1 MPFEPPPEIV
11 ITAQPLRPARS
22 EAPLAVTVITREDL
36 RGAGAGGLEQA
47 LQQVAGLQ
55 LFRRSDARS
64 ANPTSQGVTLRALGG
79 NASSR
84 ALLLL
89 DGVPQTDPFG
99 GWVNW
104 PAYDP
109 LSLAQVRV
117 TRGGG
122 SVANGPGAL
131 AGTIALESDA
141 EPGVLVD
148 GAAGSRGSAQGRL
161 IAAQRLGSGLAG
173 VALHA
178 ARGDGFRTVVA
189 DDRGPIDGAAPYRN
203 ASGRLRWTGPL
214 SAGIA
219 MQVAASAFTDK
230 RSRGLPFS
238 DNRSRGAD
246 ASLRLNGRGAW
257 QWTALGYA
265 QRRKFESGFAATDAS
280 RTTAR
285 LTSLQYD
292 VPGRSLGWSVEVR
305 PPVGQGR
312 ELRLGADGRR
322 MRGRSN
328 ELGTYVGGTAT
339 RDRSAGGRTGHA
351 GVFAEASWDRGP
363 LLLTGG
369 VRLDRFDVTGGRF
382 VERNLATGLLTRDI
396 IYADRSEWLR
406 SARAGGELALGSRL
420 SLRTAGYTG
429 WRPPTL
435 NELFRPF
442 RLGNDATA
450 ANAELAPERLAG
462 VEAGLDH
469 RTASSRLQLTVFRN
483 RLSDAIANVTLG
495 SGPGQ
500 FAQVGFV
507 PAGGQFRQRQNLRA
521 IDVTGVE
528 AGASWK
534 RGPWRLGGEVSWTRA
549 RISDDGLGGALSGL
563 RPAQT
568 PALAASA
575 SLAWSG
581 DPIEAALQFRAI
593 GAQYED
599 DLNRE
604 RLPPAATL
612 DGSLRL
618 RLGPRLQLIA
628 RAENVLDATVIA
640 GRAGNG
646 VEERATPRTLWLGIR
661 FRGDPA

>member
-1 MPFEPPPEIV
+1 MPFEIPPEIV

-36 RGAGAGGLEQA
+36 RSAGASGLDQA

-122 SVANGPGAL
+122 SVASGPGAL
-131 AGTIALESDA
+131 AGTIALESDE

-148 GAAGSRGSAQGRL
+148 GAAGSRGSAEGRL
-161 IAAQRLGSGLAG
+161 IAAQGLGSGLAG

-178 ARGDGFRTVVA
+178 ARGDGFRPIVA
-189 DDRGPIDGAAPYRN
+189 KDRGPVDGAAPYRN

-214 SAGIA
+214 TADIA

-257 QWTALGYA
+257 QWTALGYV
-265 QRRKFESGFAATDAS
+265 QRREFESGFAATDAA

-312 ELRLGADGRR
+312 ELRIGADGRR

-351 GVFAEASWDRGP
+351 GVFAEASLDRGP

-369 VRLDRFDVTGGRF
+369 VRLDRFDVNEGRF
-382 VERNLATGLLTRDI
+382 LERDLATGLLTREVN
-396 IYADRSEWLR
+396 YADRSEWLR
-406 SARAGGELALGSRL
+406 SARAGGELALGPRL
-420 SLRTAGYTG
+420 SLRTAAYTG

-450 ANAELAPERLAG
+450 ANADLAPERLAG
-462 VEAGLDH
+462 VEAGLDL
-469 RTASSRLQLTVFRN
+469 RTASSRLQLTLFRN

-500 FAQVGFV
+500 FLQVGFV

-528 AGASWK
+528 AGASWN
-534 RGPWRLGGEVSWTRA
+534 RGPWRLGGDVSWTHA
-549 RISDDGLGGALSGL
+549 RVSDDGPARSLAGL

-568 PALAASA
+568 PAFAASA

-581 DPIEAALQFRAI
+581 EPIQAALQLRAI

-604 RLPPAATL
+604 RLPPATTL
-612 DGSLRL
+612 DGSLAL
-618 RLGPRLQLIA
+618 RLGPRFQLIA
-628 RAENVLDATVIA
+628 RAENVFDATVVA
-640 GRAGNG
+640 GRAGSG
-646 VEERATPRTLWLGIR
+646 VEERATLRTLWLGLR
-661 FRGDPA
+661 LRGGPD